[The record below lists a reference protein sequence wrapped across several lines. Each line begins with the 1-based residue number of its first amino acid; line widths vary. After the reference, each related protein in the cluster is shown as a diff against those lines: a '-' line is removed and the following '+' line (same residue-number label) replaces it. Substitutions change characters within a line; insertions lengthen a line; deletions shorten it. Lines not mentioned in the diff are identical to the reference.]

1 MQQSY
6 SWPGEKQLDP
16 SSASQVRV
24 ASGAVPADTMVKAV
38 GPAGECSRR
47 RCRWSN
53 DHKEHTSGRRERH
66 WPAVVVVALG
76 AGPAEVCS
84 RRHRWWCNDHKEHT
98 SGRRDRHWPT
108 VGG

>member
-6 SWPGEKQLDP
+6 SWPGERQLDP

-24 ASGAVPADTMVKAV
+24 ASEAVPADTMVKAV
-38 GPAGECSRR
+38 GPAGECSR
-47 RCRWSN
+47 
-53 DHKEHTSGRRERH
+53 H
-66 WPAVVVVALG
+66 WPAVVGVASG

-84 RRHRWWCNDHKEHT
+84 RRRRRCCNDHKEHT
-98 SGRRDRHWPT
+98 SGRRDRHWPA